1 MTEEGIKLTMITAV
15 GPVLAD
21 FIDDLIDSGRFKNH
35 IKYKFQN
42 TAAQIRSIDEYFMK
56 DATIE
61 EGEQQIALQ
70 RFFRQWV
77 NHIHEQSTVHNEHSD
92 NSQEEEGSTENT

>member
-77 NHIHEQSTVHNEHSD
+77 KHIHEQSTVHNGHSD
-92 NSQEEEGSTENT
+92 NSQEEEGGTENT

>member
-21 FIDDLIDSGRFKNH
+21 FIDDLIEEGLFKNH

-77 NHIHEQSTVHNEHSD
+77 NHIHEQSTVHNGHSD
-92 NSQEEEGSTENT
+92 NSQEKEGSTENT

>member
-1 MTEEGIKLTMITAV
+1 MTEEGIKLMMITAV

-21 FIDDLIDSGRFKNH
+21 FIDDLIESGRFKNN

-42 TAAQIRSIDEYFMK
+42 TASQIRSIDEYFMK

-61 EGEQQIALQ
+61 ESEEQISLQ
-70 RFFRQWV
+70 RYFRQWV
-77 NHIHEQSTVHNEHSD
+77 KHIHEQSTVHNGHSN
-92 NSQEEEGSTENT
+92 NSQEEEGSNEDS

>member
-1 MTEEGIKLTMITAV
+1 MTEEAIKLIMITAV

-21 FIDDLIDSGRFKNH
+21 FIDDLIEEGRFKHN

-56 DATIE
+56 DATIDE
-61 EGEQQIALQ
+61 SEQQIALQ
-70 RFFRQWV
+70 RHFRQWV
-77 NHIHEQSTVHNEHSD
+77 KNIHEQSTIHSGHSD
-92 NSQEEEGSTENT
+92 NSEGEKVGEKDT

>member
-1 MTEEGIKLTMITAV
+1 MTEEAIKLIMITAV

-21 FIDDLIDSGRFKNH
+21 FIDDLIEEGRFKNH

-61 EGEQQIALQ
+61 ESEQQISLQ
-70 RFFRQWV
+70 RHFRQWV
-77 NHIHEQSTVHNEHSD
+77 KNIHEQSTIHSGHSD
-92 NSQEEEGSTENT
+92 NSQSKEAGKENT